1 MAKTTTERL
10 LFTHYVKKG
19 TMEAEVQIAEAIN
32 GGIKLELVYDGSMFD
47 RIVISPTL
55 LEALKAYLTD

>member
-1 MAKTTTERL
+1 
-10 LFTHYVKKG
+10 
-19 TMEAEVQIAEAIN
+19 MEAEVQIAEAIN